1 MIVWQTKAG
10 LSVDFLQ
17 DLQDLRRV
25 VEPAAVRLAASRAT
39 AQDIA
44 DMEEAY
50 AGMKRAIDFGGD
62 YITPDLRFH
71 QGLIRSSHNRMLVQM
86 SRALGALLRTS
97 FEISTTRKDGPS
109 SSLPLHRAVL
119 DAVIAR
125 EPARAEQAIL
135 VLIDGAR
142 KDIDLV
148 LATRK
153 RLPRISRPATQLKA
167 VSL

>member
-1 MIVWQTKAG
+1 MAHPSEIVLRVVESILSQRLHPGERLGESELASFFGVSRTVIRESVKSLVAKGLLTTGPKVGTRVQPEDQWNWFDADVIVWQTKAG

-71 QGLIRSSHNRMLVQM
+71 QGLIRSSHNRMLV
-86 SRALGALLRTS
+86 
-97 FEISTTRKDGPS
+97 
-109 SSLPLHRAVL
+109 
-119 DAVIAR
+119 
-125 EPARAEQAIL
+125 
-135 VLIDGAR
+135 
-142 KDIDLV
+142 
-148 LATRK
+148 
-153 RLPRISRPATQLKA
+153 
-167 VSL
+167 

>member
-1 MIVWQTKAG
+1 
-10 LSVDFLQ
+10 
-17 DLQDLRRV
+17 
-25 VEPAAVRLAASRAT
+25 
-39 AQDIA
+39 
-44 DMEEAY
+44 
-50 AGMKRAIDFGGD
+50 
-62 YITPDLRFH
+62 
-71 QGLIRSSHNRMLVQM
+71 
-86 SRALGALLRTS
+86 
-97 FEISTTRKDGPS
+97 
-109 SSLPLHRAVL
+109 VL